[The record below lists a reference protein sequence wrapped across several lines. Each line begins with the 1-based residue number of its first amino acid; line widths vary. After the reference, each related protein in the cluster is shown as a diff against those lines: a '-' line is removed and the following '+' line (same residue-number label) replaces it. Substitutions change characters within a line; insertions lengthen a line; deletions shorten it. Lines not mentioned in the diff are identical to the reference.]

1 MKVEIFS
8 RTIHCLLD
16 TGASMSV
23 LNPKIFD
30 SLPEHCKTKLQPYEN
45 NLKMAD
51 GHNVRP
57 LGTVKLPLLID
68 NQYIYQIF
76 VIADIDIPIVL
87 GYDFMYNN
95 QCVIDVPNKNILLNS
110 QTVDCHLESQIPSL
124 FKISIDEQ
132 VTIPPN
138 SETIIHALPNEK
150 LPYGTTM
157 ILDNTSQSF
166 KNKGVLV
173 AKSICTFKGD
183 NLPLRVMNLTDLPQ
197 TIYKNTCAGT
207 AETICSENI
216 LGNINAEPELVLPEH
231 MQVVMEKCKSNL
243 KTDQCKIVVDLL
255 TKYSGAFA
263 MSKNDLGRTDI
274 IQHKINTGNAHPIK
288 QNPRRVPLAQRK
300 EVDEEIQRML
310 DGGIIR
316 HSQSPWSSPIVV
328 VRKKDQSIRLC
339 IDFRLVNDLSIK
351 DNFPL
356 PRIEDCLDALRGNQ
370 WFSTLDLASGYHQ
383 VGMDPQDGAKTAFVT
398 SKGLFEF
405 NRMPFGLCNAG
416 ATFSRLMQYIL
427 SGLQW
432 EICVVYLDDIIV
444 FSKSFEEHITRLQ
457 EVFDRIQLAGL
468 KIAPK
473 KCFIFQKKVSFLGHV
488 VNSDGISPDPIKI
501 EAVQSWPIPANVKD
515 VRSFLGTCSYYR
527 KFIKDFSKIARPL
540 HRLTEKNVIFKW
552 NAECETAFI
561 ILKEA
566 LITSPILTY
575 PCIDKEFILDTDA
588 SGTGVGAVLSQIND
602 EGKECVIAYFSR
614 TLSKTER
621 QYCVTRRELLAIV
634 LAVKHFHHYLYG
646 VKFTVRTDHGAL
658 NWLKNFK
665 NPEGQLARWLEILGT
680 YTFIIKHRAGLKHGN
695 ADGLSRRPCVNCK
708 HCDTRD
714 VTEVSFQIENPTIR
728 AINML
733 DENEIEET
741 PIVTNWFNNKTPDE
755 FKQAQLDDPII
766 SQILTWKKSPE
777 KPKWPEISHLSQHHK
792 TYWSQWERLT
802 VVEGIL
808 YRKWENTTTNDIN
821 LQYVLPCADRN
832 RVLLLL
838 HNDQLGGH
846 LGFKRTIARI
856 RHRFYWAG
864 YTSFVERWCKRCT
877 ECQKR
882 NQPSHHTRGQMKS
895 YIVGEPMERVSLDIL
910 GPVTR
915 TYKGNKYVI
924 VVTDY
929 FTRYAEAYG
938 VPDIEAQTVADKLLE
953 EFICRYGLPLQIH
966 TDQGSQFTSDL
977 FMQMCKKLNI
987 DKTRNSP
994 FHPQSSGLVERLNR
1008 TIEDM
1013 ISKFVTK
1020 HQKDWDQYLPY
1031 LMMAYRSSV
1040 HETLGETPCFMM
1052 MGREVRLPV
1061 DLIYGGA
1068 CGINLNKYSVTNY
1081 VDKLSYKIEKV
1092 HEEVRDRLVSAS
1104 ERQKRR
1110 YDLSCTFPT
1119 FKVGDGVLLHDPRK
1133 YKGRSPKFQMRWSGP
1148 FTVIKVLSDVLYK
1161 IQEGPKV
1168 KFKVVHVNRLKPFQ
1182 GNMKRW
1188 YQPVGEPA
1196 QNTRFQVRNKLDRE
1210 QTDHD

>member
-1 MKVEIFS
+1 
-8 RTIHCLLD
+8 
-16 TGASMSV
+16 
-23 LNPKIFD
+23 
-30 SLPEHCKTKLQPYEN
+30 
-45 NLKMAD
+45 
-51 GHNVRP
+51 
-57 LGTVKLPLLID
+57 
-68 NQYIYQIF
+68 
-76 VIADIDIPIVL
+76 
-87 GYDFMYNN
+87 
-95 QCVIDVPNKNILLNS
+95 
-110 QTVDCHLESQIPSL
+110 
-124 FKISIDEQ
+124 
-132 VTIPPN
+132 
-138 SETIIHALPNEK
+138 
-150 LPYGTTM
+150 M

-197 TIYKNTCAGT
+197 TLYKNTCAGT

-328 VRKKDQSIRLC
+328 VRKKDQ
-339 IDFRLVNDLSIK
+339 
-351 DNFPL
+351 
-356 PRIEDCLDALRGNQ
+356 
-370 WFSTLDLASGYHQ
+370 
-383 VGMDPQDGAKTAFVT
+383 
-398 SKGLFEF
+398 
-405 NRMPFGLCNAG
+405 
-416 ATFSRLMQYIL
+416 
-427 SGLQW
+427 
-432 EICVVYLDDIIV
+432 
-444 FSKSFEEHITRLQ
+444 
-457 EVFDRIQLAGL
+457 
-468 KIAPK
+468 
-473 KCFIFQKKVSFLGHV
+473 
-488 VNSDGISPDPIKI
+488 
-501 EAVQSWPIPANVKD
+501 
-515 VRSFLGTCSYYR
+515 
-527 KFIKDFSKIARPL
+527 
-540 HRLTEKNVIFKW
+540 
-552 NAECETAFI
+552 
-561 ILKEA
+561 
-566 LITSPILTY
+566 
-575 PCIDKEFILDTDA
+575 
-588 SGTGVGAVLSQIND
+588 
-602 EGKECVIAYFSR
+602 
-614 TLSKTER
+614 
-621 QYCVTRRELLAIV
+621 
-634 LAVKHFHHYLYG
+634 
-646 VKFTVRTDHGAL
+646 
-658 NWLKNFK
+658 
-665 NPEGQLARWLEILGT
+665 
-680 YTFIIKHRAGLKHGN
+680 
-695 ADGLSRRPCVNCK
+695 
-708 HCDTRD
+708 D

-821 LQYVLPCADRN
+821 LQ
-832 RVLLLL
+832 
-838 HNDQLGGH
+838 
-846 LGFKRTIARI
+846 
-856 RHRFYWAG
+856 
-864 YTSFVERWCKRCT
+864 
-877 ECQKR
+877 
-882 NQPSHHTRGQMKS
+882 
-895 YIVGEPMERVSLDIL
+895 
-910 GPVTR
+910 
-915 TYKGNKYVI
+915 
-924 VVTDY
+924 
-929 FTRYAEAYG
+929 
-938 VPDIEAQTVADKLLE
+938 
-953 EFICRYGLPLQIH
+953 
-966 TDQGSQFTSDL
+966 
-977 FMQMCKKLNI
+977 
-987 DKTRNSP
+987 
-994 FHPQSSGLVERLNR
+994 
-1008 TIEDM
+1008 
-1013 ISKFVTK
+1013 
-1020 HQKDWDQYLPY
+1020 
-1031 LMMAYRSSV
+1031 SSV

-1081 VDKLSYKIEKV
+1081 VDKLSYKLEKV

>member
-1 MKVEIFS
+1 
-8 RTIHCLLD
+8 
-16 TGASMSV
+16 
-23 LNPKIFD
+23 
-30 SLPEHCKTKLQPYEN
+30 
-45 NLKMAD
+45 MAD
-51 GHNVRP
+51 GHHVRP
-57 LGTVKLPLLID
+57 LGTIKLPLLID

-76 VIADIDIPIVL
+76 VVADIDIPVVL
-87 GYDFMYNN
+87 GYDFMYNK
-95 QCVIDVPNKNILLNS
+95 QCVIDVPNKNLLLNS

-124 FKISIDEQ
+124 FKISIDKQ

-183 NLPLRVMNLTDLPQ
+183 NLPLRVMNMTDLPQ
-197 TIYKNTCAGT
+197 TLYKNTCAGT
-207 AETICSENI
+207 AETVCSENI
-216 LGNINAEPELVLPEH
+216 LGNINAEPDLVLPEH
-231 MQVVMEKCKSNL
+231 MQVVIEKCKSNL
-243 KTDQCKIVVDLL
+243 KVDQCKIVVDLL

-274 IQHKINTGNAHPIK
+274 IQHKINSGDAHPIK

-310 DGGIIR
+310 EG
-316 HSQSPWSSPIVV
+316 
-328 VRKKDQSIRLC
+328 
-339 IDFRLVNDLSIK
+339 
-351 DNFPL
+351 
-356 PRIEDCLDALRGNQ
+356 
-370 WFSTLDLASGYHQ
+370 
-383 VGMDPQDGAKTAFVT
+383 
-398 SKGLFEF
+398 
-405 NRMPFGLCNAG
+405 
-416 ATFSRLMQYIL
+416 
-427 SGLQW
+427 
-432 EICVVYLDDIIV
+432 
-444 FSKSFEEHITRLQ
+444 
-457 EVFDRIQLAGL
+457 
-468 KIAPK
+468 
-473 KCFIFQKKVSFLGHV
+473 
-488 VNSDGISPDPIKI
+488 
-501 EAVQSWPIPANVKD
+501 
-515 VRSFLGTCSYYR
+515 
-527 KFIKDFSKIARPL
+527 
-540 HRLTEKNVIFKW
+540 
-552 NAECETAFI
+552 
-561 ILKEA
+561 
-566 LITSPILTY
+566 
-575 PCIDKEFILDTDA
+575 EFILDTDA
-588 SGTGVGAVLSQIND
+588 SGTGVGAVLSQINA

-634 LAVKHFHHYLYG
+634 LAVKHFHHYFYG
-646 VKFTVRTDHGAL
+646 VKFTVRTDDGAL

-695 ADGLSRRPCVNCK
+695 ADGLSRRPRVNCK

-714 VTEVSFQIENPTIR
+714 VTEVSYQIENPTIR
-728 AINML
+728 SINML
-733 DENEIEET
+733 DENETEDT
-741 PIVTNWFNNKTPDE
+741 PIITNWFNNKTPEE

-766 SQILTWKKSPE
+766 SRILTWKKSSD

-792 TYWSQWERLT
+792 TYWSQWDRLT
-802 VVEGIL
+802 VVDGIL

-821 LQYVLPCADRN
+821 LQYVLPSADRN

-864 YTSFVERWCKRCT
+864 YTSFVERWC
-877 ECQKR
+877 
-882 NQPSHHTRGQMKS
+882 
-895 YIVGEPMERVSLDIL
+895 
-910 GPVTR
+910 PVTR

-938 VPDIEAQTVADKLLE
+938 VTDIGAQTVADKLLE

-977 FMQMCKKLNI
+977 FIQLSNKLHI

-1013 ISKFVTK
+1013 ISKFVSK

-1040 HETLGETPCFMM
+1040 HETLGETYGKPQ
-1052 MGREVRLPV
+1052 LLYIT
-1061 DLIYGGA
+1061 DLQ
-1068 CGINLNKYSVTNY
+1068 NVML
-1081 VDKLSYKIEKV
+1081 KLK
-1092 HEEVRDRLVSAS
+1092 
-1104 ERQKRR
+1104 
-1110 YDLSCTFPT
+1110 
-1119 FKVGDGVLLHDPRK
+1119 
-1133 YKGRSPKFQMRWSGP
+1133 M
-1148 FTVIKVLSDVLYK
+1148 
-1161 IQEGPKV
+1161 
-1168 KFKVVHVNRLKPFQ
+1168 
-1182 GNMKRW
+1182 
-1188 YQPVGEPA
+1188 
-1196 QNTRFQVRNKLDRE
+1196 
-1210 QTDHD
+1210 